1 MTAMNFLYFSL
12 VTSSREGI
20 SHLRQSSDAFIFQWI
35 SSNKG
40 CNAVFVIEIMY
51 CCTYI
56 LSMN

>member
-1 MTAMNFLYFSL
+1 MTAMNFLYFPL

-35 SSNKG
+35 LSSKG
-40 CNAVFVIEIMY
+40 CNAVFVIEIIY
-51 CCTYI
+51 CYTYI